1 MPPRKRSTSTNAND
15 NERQEVNVAVSS
27 VDELARVV
35 VELLDH
41 VTLRDAKEKARLRSL
56 LTGEE
61 VPDADEEGDEG
72 EGSEGRGT
80 DVSPGSGEPS

>member
-1 MPPRKRSTSTNAND
+1 MPGTTRKTPARKKAD
-15 NERQEVNVAVSS
+15 EDQAVNVAVSS

-41 VTLRDAKEKARLRSL
+41 VTLRDAGEKLRLRSL

-61 VPDADEEGDEG
+61 VPSADEEDDERS
-72 EGSEGRGT
+72 EGEGRGT
-80 DVSPGSGEPS
+80 EVPPGSEEPS